1 MFTQTTVGS
10 QSFSAVD
17 TRPDQGM
24 KPIWPHAQNPLVRVC
39 ARVRALIRGCV
50 RGCPCVREDAF
61 VGVSVRE
68 RESSS
73 MCQVCAR
80 VIPGVR
86 LCSCRNSWLC
96 VVVRVPGCVR
106 NCVCVFAFVL
116 RQRYCHIQRLHSV
129 FLRVKLSLIVIFL
142 EHQLCYRRSKT
153 QRVLLRRK
161 NFASAVNFEFERLW
175 AHVCVCARVSL
186 GMCVGALVR
195 GSICAVLVCLPGC
208 VLARVRAF
216 VFELIIAKSFDF

>member
-1 MFTQTTVGS
+1 
-10 QSFSAVD
+10 
-17 TRPDQGM
+17 
-24 KPIWPHAQNPLVRVC
+24 
-39 ARVRALIRGCV
+39 
-50 RGCPCVREDAF
+50 VREDAF

-68 RESSS
+68 RA
-73 MCQVCAR
+73 CVNVPGVRVLGCHHVCVRAR

-106 NCVCVFAFVL
+106 TCVCVFAFVL
-116 RQRYCHIQRLHSV
+116 RAHYCHIQRLHLV

-142 EHQLCYRRSKT
+142 EHLLCYRRSKT

-161 NFASAVNFEFERLW
+161 NIASAVNFEFERLW

-186 GMCVGALVR
+186 GMCVCVCVGAFIR
-195 GSICAVLVCLPGC
+195 GSICAVFGVSSWMCACASPCVC
-208 VLARVRAF
+208 V
-216 VFELIIAKSFDF
+216 